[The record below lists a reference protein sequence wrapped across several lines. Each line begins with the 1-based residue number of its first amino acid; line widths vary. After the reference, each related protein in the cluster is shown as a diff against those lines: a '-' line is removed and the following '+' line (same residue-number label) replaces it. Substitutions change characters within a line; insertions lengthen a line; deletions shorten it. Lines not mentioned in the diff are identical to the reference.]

1 MRQMKF
7 VYLFIF
13 IIISFNSYGQIL
25 EFLNYNNDPQ
35 TSFIRK
41 NKIEEIRI
49 SSISGNKGG
58 DDSTCRRRYL
68 SYSKDGA
75 LMSSGDERNQVLY
88 KYNSMGFIT
97 DIDLYTG
104 ESSTTYRYNYISDTS
119 CVVFVNYSSIES
131 QELIF
136 FFF

>member
-1 MRQMKF
+1 MKF